1 MAGIIFIEGGE
12 HTPPLRFRNDISES
26 CSGRRYNFKKGF
38 EDCKNIQKCKLYENF
53 ISKKSNCNELF
64 FYKVNDFRKCK
75 KHETENR

>member
-1 MAGIIFIEGGE
+1 MAGINFIEGGE
-12 HTPPLRFRNDISES
+12 YTPPLRFRNEISES

-38 EDCKNIQKCKLYENF
+38 EECKNTSKCNCYLNF

-75 KHETENR
+75 RYDKEVF

>member
-1 MAGIIFIEGGE
+1 MAGINFIEGGDYS
-12 HTPPLRFRNDISES
+12 PPLRFRNEISES

-38 EDCKNIQKCKLYENF
+38 EECKNKSKCKYYANF

-75 KHETENR
+75 RYDKEVF